1 MLRIFYLT
9 KSEKCGIISIEIKK
23 GGRKTMTPK
32 RNKELKD
39 IATKMYLNALDAI
52 TQEEADGMTNEEYN
66 FVLARLL
73 QKISADLTW
82 FLADDAE

>member
-1 MLRIFYLT
+1 
-9 KSEKCGIISIEIKK
+9 
-23 GGRKTMTPK
+23 MTPK

-39 IATKMYLNALDAI
+39 IAAKMYLNALDAI
-52 TQEEADGMTNEEYN
+52 TREEADGMTNEEYN

-73 QKISADLTW
+73 QKISTDLTW

>member
-1 MLRIFYLT
+1 MLRIFYLI

-32 RNKELKD
+32 RNKELKN
-39 IATKMYLNALDAI
+39 IATKMYLSALDAI

-73 QKISADLTW
+73 QKISTDLTW
-82 FLADDAE
+82 FLANDAE

>member
-1 MLRIFYLT
+1 
-9 KSEKCGIISIEIKK
+9 
-23 GGRKTMTPK
+23 MTPK
-32 RNKELKD
+32 RNKELKN

-73 QKISADLTW
+73 QKISTDLTW